1 MNIRSTNLEK
11 DLGIIIDNKVTFSY
25 HIDSKVKKANE
36 LLGIIK
42 RTFSHMD
49 KDMFAIIYKSLIRP
63 HLEYCNPIWSA
74 CYSKDKIELE
84 NVQRRATKILPQLQN
99 M

>member
-11 DLGIIIDNKVTFSY
+11 DLGIIIDNKLIFSD
-25 HIDSKVKKANE
+25 HIDSKVKKANQM
-36 LLGIIK
+36 LGIIK

-49 KDMFAIIYKSLIRP
+49 KDMFTILYKSLIRP
-63 HLEYCNPIWSA
+63 HLEYGNPIWSA
-74 CYSKDKIELE
+74 CYSKDKMELKMYRGE
-84 NVQRRATKILPQLQN
+84 LPRSYHNYN